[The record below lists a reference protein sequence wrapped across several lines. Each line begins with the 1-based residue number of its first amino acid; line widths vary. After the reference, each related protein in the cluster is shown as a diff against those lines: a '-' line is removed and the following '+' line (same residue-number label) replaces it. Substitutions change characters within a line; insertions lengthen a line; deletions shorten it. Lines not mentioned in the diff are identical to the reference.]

1 MHNFDSELLVGG
13 GQVVL
18 ELLLLLLQHGVT
30 VQHHLLEPHPL
41 LVQVLAQVEYL
52 EANAGD
58 AKWQ

>member
-1 MHNFDSELLVGG
+1 MHNFDSEFLVGG

-18 ELLLLLLQHGVT
+18 ELLLFLLQHGVT